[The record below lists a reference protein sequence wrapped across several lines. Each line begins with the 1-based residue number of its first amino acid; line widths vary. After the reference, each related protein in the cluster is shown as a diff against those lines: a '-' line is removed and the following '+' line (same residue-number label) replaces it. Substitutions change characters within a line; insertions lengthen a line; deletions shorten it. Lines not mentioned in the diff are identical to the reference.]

1 MSWGAIVPLA
11 VLGLFFGALLS
22 FRPGRRL
29 LVTVSIGLKYLLLR
43 FADLV
48 GLRRLWAAM
57 TGGTYARL
65 TRPGTLRLAFEDL
78 GPTYIKL
85 GQIIAS
91 SPGLFTPPYV
101 EEFRSCLDSVR
112 PFSFETVK
120 HILLRELG
128 EKGAQLTV
136 DPKPLASASI
146 AQVHAA
152 TFADGRQVVVKVQ
165 RPNIEKRVTADVH
178 IMHFGARVAAAVSRD
193 VALAN
198 PTGVIEDF
206 GETIREEL
214 DFTKEGR
221 NMDEFNRIMV
231 ELGHENVR
239 APEVLWDFTT
249 KHVLTMERFF
259 GYNVDDVESIRAAN
273 LDAETMLLTGMR
285 AWFQCVMFYG
295 LFHGDVHAGNLMWLK
310 DGRIGLLDFGIV
322 GRFDD
327 LRRTLVARY
336 VMAMATGQYGDLSR
350 VVVEMGGVKKGV
362 DVDALAADMAK
373 AYGPMRE
380 KTFAQLKFS
389 DLLPNILAMARRHG
403 ARLPKEF
410 ILIIKQVLY
419 FDRYA
424 RLLAPDLNI
433 FSDPR
438 VFLSLAE
445 DVQRALALTAS
456 KAPPQA
462 TAVVEAAPT

>member
-1 MSWGAIVPLA
+1 
-11 VLGLFFGALLS
+11 
-22 FRPGRRL
+22 
-29 LVTVSIGLKYLLLR
+29 
-43 FADLV
+43 
-48 GLRRLWAAM
+48 
-57 TGGTYARL
+57 
-65 TRPGTLRLAFEDL
+65 
-78 GPTYIKL
+78 
-85 GQIIAS
+85 
-91 SPGLFTPPYV
+91 
-101 EEFRSCLDSVR
+101 
-112 PFSFETVK
+112 
-120 HILLRELG
+120 
-128 EKGAQLTV
+128 
-136 DPKPLASASI
+136 
-146 AQVHAA
+146 
-152 TFADGRQVVVKVQ
+152 
-165 RPNIEKRVTADVH
+165 
-178 IMHFGARVAAAVSRD
+178 
-193 VALAN
+193 
-198 PTGVIEDF
+198 
-206 GETIREEL
+206 
-214 DFTKEGR
+214 
-221 NMDEFNRIMV
+221 MDEFNRIMV